1 MDAFHAIT
9 PKYFLLEENVWQ
21 SEEDV
26 RSKPCKL
33 IL

>member
-26 RSKPCKL
+26 RSKL